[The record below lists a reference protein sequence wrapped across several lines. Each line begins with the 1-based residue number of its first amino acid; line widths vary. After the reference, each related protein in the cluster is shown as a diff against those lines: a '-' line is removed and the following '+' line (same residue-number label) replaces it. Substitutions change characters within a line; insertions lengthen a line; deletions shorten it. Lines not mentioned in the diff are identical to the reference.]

1 MKTQPALA
9 PEAAALERILVVDD
23 EPGILKMAAR
33 MLESAGYRVMSAG
46 TGREALALLNQTS
59 DVVDLMITDVIM
71 PAVMGPDLADA
82 VRKQHPTLKV
92 IFTSGETDTGTRTSG
107 LGPGTPF
114 LAKPYS
120 KAELL
125 RRVRQVLDDQAA

>member
-1 MKTQPALA
+1 MRRHLTHPAGS
-9 PEAAALERILVVDD
+9 ERILLVDD

-33 MLESAGYRVMSAG
+33 MLESAGYRVMSAA
-46 TGREALALLNQTS
+46 TGREAIALLNQTP

-71 PAVMGPDLADA
+71 PAVMGPDLANA
-82 VRKQHPTLKV
+82 VRKQCPTLKV
-92 IFTSGETDTGTRTSG
+92 IFTSGESDGTDTGG

-125 RRVRQVLDDQAA
+125 RRVRQVLDGQAA